1 MPRPV
6 LTLAVTA
13 VAVAALAALRSRSE
27 APAPALKPA
36 PAAEG
41 ESRAPLDAAWYTP
54 TRSRTTAAR
63 ASSSRTTYAS
73 VGAPGGTDN
82 GDAEASNAPKAVARA
97 NRPARAPR
105 TTGTPDEFLADSLF
119 RQLDEDG
126 DGVLRGREVPA
137 ALRAAIGPKGALTP
151 DTFAPLFLEAVE
163 RLRVERIAR
172 ATPAWFAE
180 LDRDGEGRVS
190 RDRWEKAGRDA
201 DEFRRIDAD
210 GDGFAS
216 QAEVVAFVTRPALV
230 GGTAELPGARPPRS
244 SSASGTATDTSN
256 APGAA
261 TVGEAKP
268 RSKADTLFDHYTATA
283 ASQPAPAR
291 RTAVVTVAAPKKPA
305 AAAVPAP
312 TPPPPP
318 APAPAAKPKPPT
330 VPRSTLPEP
339 IAGPAR
345 WDQRNA
351 ENLAMLAAG
360 VKPDVLFLG
369 DSITDGLGFGS
380 GKPLWDELYAPLT
393 AANFGIGG
401 LTTSNVLWQVETG
414 QVALAAPKTIVLLI
428 GSNNLGAKQ
437 PPGEVFLGVE
447 KIVNAIGVQLPDTKI
462 MLVGI
467 LPRGHNNTDPFRVSI
482 PETNRLLADLDDGD
496 RVTFLDV
503 GKVFLSL
510 DKSISPVVMPDG
522 AHPSLFGYQLYTREI
537 WPTLADLLP
546 KR

>member
-6 LTLAVTA
+6 LTLALTA

-73 VGAPGGTDN
+73 VGATGGADTHN
-82 GDAEASNAPKAVARA
+82 AEAVDVPKVVTRA
-97 NRPARAPR
+97 KRPAPR
-105 TTGTPDEFLADSLF
+105 TSGTPDEFLADSLF
-119 RQLDEDG
+119 RRLDEDE

-151 DTFAPLFLEAVE
+151 DTFAPLFMEAVE

-172 ATPAWFAE
+172 ATPTWFAE

-216 QAEVVAFVTRPALV
+216 QAEVVAFVTRPALAAGAV
-230 GGTAELPGARPPRS
+230 EPQSARPPGS
-244 SSASGTATDTSN
+244 SFASGAATDTSK
-256 APGAA
+256 ASSAA

-283 ASQPAPAR
+283 ASQPAPTR

-305 AAAVPAP
+305 AAPA
-312 TPPPPP
+312 PPPPP

-330 VPRSTLPEP
+330 IPRSTLPEP
-339 IAGPAR
+339 IAGVGIAR
-345 WDQRNA
+345 WDQRNG

-496 RVTFLDV
+496 RVTFIDV
-503 GKVFLSL
+503 GKVFLSP

-537 WPTLADLLP
+537 WPTLADLMP